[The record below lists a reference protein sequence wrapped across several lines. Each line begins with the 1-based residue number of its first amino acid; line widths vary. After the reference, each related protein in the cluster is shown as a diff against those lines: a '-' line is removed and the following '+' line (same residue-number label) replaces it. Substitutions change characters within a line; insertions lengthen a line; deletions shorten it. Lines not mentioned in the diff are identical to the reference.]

1 MADNELIYHQT
12 QQSDVT
18 FGTAFENNAKLVLI
32 SEDGKYTL
40 TINKAKLVNLTVESC
55 CFEDSAIWTLEIRGN
70 AELKQCEDPDWSKAE
85 HLIP

>member
-1 MADNELIYHQT
+1 MAVNELNYHQV

-40 TINKAKLVNLTVESC
+40 TINKARLLNLAVESC
-55 CFEDSAIWTLEIRGN
+55 LLEDSAIWTFEIRGN
-70 AELKQCEDPDWSKAE
+70 AEFKQCEDPDWSKAE